1 MELKRTN
8 TSYWSL
14 IIVVMICAA
23 LCEYDR
29 VGVEFS
35 GLFLKQLSIR
45 WVGLLALCRVH
56 LATPKISVITLTIKY
71 IMFTINDITHIGEL
85 FHCSNC
91 RLHW

>member
-45 WVGLLALCRVH
+45 
-56 LATPKISVITLTIKY
+56 
-71 IMFTINDITHIGEL
+71 
-85 FHCSNC
+85 
-91 RLHW
+91 